1 MRGLGVSVFRTADIG
16 DCTNGGVTSRVES
29 CILFDIED
37 GYWSA
42 TDPNLPADKLLLL
55 KRDKVHLGGYLYAVP
70 GVVDPDSGE
79 VVPKSPP
86 DGHVGW
92 MMGGNLVGTSD
103 SRFSV
108 GVTSLGAIPV
118 HDRSE
123 SYELYR
129 ALSSD

>member
-1 MRGLGVSVFRTADIG
+1 MRGLSVSVYRDAG
-16 DCTNGGVTSRVES
+16 SSDCTNGGVTSRMS
-29 CILFDIED
+29 SLILFGEGID
-37 GYWSA
+37 GHWSPDGA
-42 TDPNLPADKLLLL
+42 AVPKILLL

-70 GVVDPDSGE
+70 GVVDPVSGN
-79 VVPKSPP
+79 VIPAPPP

-92 MMGGNLVGTSD
+92 MMGGNFVGTSD